1 MQMYET
7 VDHTGDIALRL
18 TGAGFGELVVE
29 GVRGIASILFDG
41 EPDRSAPRER
51 WTGRVAGI
59 DREDVLVRALSEALH
74 WMEERDRVPLEVGAE
89 VTGPAELE
97 IALGGVR
104 ADGERCRRVEEIKAV
119 TYHAVEIRESA
130 EGLSTVVVLDV

>member
-1 MQMYET
+1 MYET

-18 TGAGFGELVVE
+18 TAPGFGELVAE
-29 GVRGIASILFDG
+29 GARGIASILFEG

-51 WTGRVAGI
+51 WNGRVSGI

-74 WMEERDRVPLEVGAE
+74 WMDEGDRVPLEIGVD

-97 IALGGVR
+97 LVLVGVR
-104 ADGERCRRVEEIKAV
+104 ADGRRCRRVEEIKAV
-119 TYHAVEIRESA
+119 TYHAVEIREGA